1 MFDRTIQEIFSRRGS
16 GETNAKSEYR
26 NPKQTSRQKSHIRKF
41 KTRIRM
47 KVVWNFTYFG
57 PLRLF
62 GISDFVLRIFA
73 LGELSVLLLAA
84 SSCSLSTPPTQMEV
98 IEQALPK
105 GTRIPPQW
113 VSDPAAS
120 IVADD
125 WLKSF
130 NDPALDAIVAEAIA
144 NNLDLRQGAARVE
157 AARQIVVVVGSRLWP
172 QIGAQFSAATL
183 HDSSESANTNS
194 NMQYGGISWEID
206 LWGRIR
212 AQKAAA
218 EAGFEATALDYA
230 FARQSVAATTAKSW
244 YLAIE
249 TRQLLALAEHA
260 VEIFARL
267 LELVKIRRAAGKV
280 ADLDVAEASANL
292 NTAESDL
299 RLAQGLYSEARRAL
313 ELLLGRYPA
322 AEIEISAAF
331 APLPPPVA
339 AGLPSSLLERR
350 PDIIAAERQVL
361 AAFRSEEAAKLA
373 LLPAISLNF
382 EGGRLS
388 DRILDLAHLNPAL
401 YRATIGMSVPIFTGG
416 ALTAQI
422 KIATAEEERTVA
434 RYGSVVLRAFGE
446 VEVALTNETLLT
458 QRTLFDQRALNDRN
472 TAVQIA
478 AIKYNAGSI
487 DLLSVLILQNAQ
499 LTTQG
504 SVIKLR
510 NAQLA
515 NRINLH
521 LALGG
526 SFDANP
532 AASP

>member
-1 MFDRTIQEIFSRRGS
+1 
-16 GETNAKSEYR
+16 
-26 NPKQTSRQKSHIRKF
+26 
-41 KTRIRM
+41 
-47 KVVWNFTYFG
+47 
-57 PLRLF
+57 LRLF
-62 GISDFVLRIFA
+62 RLA
-73 LGELSVLLLAA
+73 ALLAA
-84 SSCSLSTPPTQMEV
+84 LSGCSLATPPSQTEV

-113 VSDPAAS
+113 VADLGTSA
-120 IVADD
+120 VADD

-144 NNLDLRQGAARVE
+144 NNLDLRQAAAVVE
-157 AARQIVVVVGSRLWP
+157 MARQTVVVVGSKLWP

-183 HDSSESANTNS
+183 HDASQSANSNS
-194 NMQYGGISWEID
+194 NMQYGGIFWEID

-230 FARQSVAATTAKSW
+230 FGRQSVAATTAKSW

-249 TRQLLALAEHA
+249 TRQLVALAEQA
-260 VEIFARL
+260 VEIYTRL
-267 LELVKIRRAAGKV
+267 LELVKMRRAAGKV

-292 NTAESDL
+292 NSAESEL
-299 RLAQGLYSEARRAL
+299 RVAQGLYSEARRAL

-350 PDIIAAERQVL
+350 PDIMAAERQVL
-361 AAFRSEEAAKLA
+361 AAFRTEEAAKLA

-388 DRILDLAHLNPAL
+388 DRILDLVHLNPAL
-401 YRATIGMSVPIFTGG
+401 YRAAIGMSVPIFTGG

-422 KIATAEEERTVA
+422 KIATAAQAQTVA
-434 RYGSVVLRAFGE
+434 RYGSEAVKK
-446 VEVALTNETLLT
+446 LLAK
-458 QRTLFDQRALNDRN
+458 Q
-472 TAVQIA
+472 
-478 AIKYNAGSI
+478 S
-487 DLLSVLILQNAQ
+487 LI
-499 LTTQG
+499 
-504 SVIKLR
+504 
-510 NAQLA
+510 
-515 NRINLH
+515 
-521 LALGG
+521 
-526 SFDANP
+526 
-532 AASP
+532 